1 MVLQCGNLAPIEYFL
16 SWLLH
21 FSTIMYDSFYS
32 RLNNHGGTLS
42 TRYTSC
48 IEYAVSQVCMIS
60 ECTQYSIG
68 FSTAFCVL
76 MKTLRNQASKLY
88 QEVIQ
93 IMLAHLFLYHWLYRD
108 NHCNQHLRHDEAHCK
123 LDKHPPSSIT
133 TKNSIAL
140 SW

>member
-1 MVLQCGNLAPIEYFL
+1 
-16 SWLLH
+16 
-21 FSTIMYDSFYS
+21 
-32 RLNNHGGTLS
+32 
-42 TRYTSC
+42 
-48 IEYAVSQVCMIS
+48 MIS

-108 NHCNQHLRHDEAHCK
+108 NHCNQHLWHDEAHCK
-123 LDKHPPSSIT
+123 LDKHQPSSIT
-133 TKNSIAL
+133 TKNSITL
-140 SW
+140 SWQHLVYSYYVMAYIVMIILHCVHYTSSFKGLRDLAKTARAIK